1 MPKLKV
7 YIKNN
12 QKNVKIP
19 VGLRLLVRKSCA
31 AVLSYEH
38 FGNDAEVSVSFV
50 NNNEIRR
57 LNKQFR
63 GKDKSTDVLSF
74 PLGEDGVYDI
84 NQETGALLLGDVVIS
99 METAVKQAKTYGHSL
114 EREVGFLTV
123 HSMLHLLGY
132 DHETSPLDAA
142 NMRER
147 KKRYWASLAFQETLP
162 SHPMLNELKAF
173 FKSFTYAFS
182 GVMHAVRH
190 ERNMRFHL
198 CAAVTVLAVSAIC
211 GITRAELLAV
221 VICIS
226 SVISAELINTAVENA
241 VDAASKNISP
251 KAKAAKDCA
260 AGAVLIC
267 ALFSAVCGTVIFI
280 NRERL
285 TVLWKFFSGNLT
297 AVLLLAVWL
306 ILAFMFV
313 FKPKNN

>member
-1 MPKLKV
+1 
-7 YIKNN
+7 
-12 QKNVKIP
+12 
-19 VGLRLLVRKSCA
+19 
-31 AVLSYEH
+31 
-38 FGNDAEVSVSFV
+38 
-50 NNNEIRR
+50 
-57 LNKQFR
+57 
-63 GKDKSTDVLSF
+63 
-74 PLGEDGVYDI
+74 
-84 NQETGALLLGDVVIS
+84 
-99 METAVKQAKTYGHSL
+99 
-114 EREVGFLTV
+114 
-123 HSMLHLLGY
+123 
-132 DHETSPLDAA
+132 
-142 NMRER
+142 
-147 KKRYWASLAFQETLP
+147 
-162 SHPMLNELKAF
+162 MLNELKAF
-173 FKSFTYAFS
+173 FKSFTYAFW

-198 CAAVTVLAVSAIC
+198 CAAVTVSAVSAIC

-221 VICIS
+221 
-226 SVISAELINTAVENA
+226 VISAELINTAVENA

-285 TVLWKFFSGNLT
+285 TVLWEFFSGNLT

>member
-1 MPKLKV
+1 
-7 YIKNN
+7 
-12 QKNVKIP
+12 
-19 VGLRLLVRKSCA
+19 
-31 AVLSYEH
+31 
-38 FGNDAEVSVSFV
+38 
-50 NNNEIRR
+50 
-57 LNKQFR
+57 
-63 GKDKSTDVLSF
+63 
-74 PLGEDGVYDI
+74 
-84 NQETGALLLGDVVIS
+84 
-99 METAVKQAKTYGHSL
+99 
-114 EREVGFLTV
+114 
-123 HSMLHLLGY
+123 
-132 DHETSPLDAA
+132 
-142 NMRER
+142 
-147 KKRYWASLAFQETLP
+147 
-162 SHPMLNELKAF
+162 MLNELKAF

-198 CAAVTVLAVSAIC
+198 CTAVTVSAISAIC
-211 GITRAELLAV
+211 GISRAELLAV

-241 VDAASKNISP
+241 VDAASKNVSP

-285 TVLWKFFSGNLT
+285 TALWEFFSGDLT
-297 AVLLLAVWL
+297 AVIVLAVWL

>member
-1 MPKLKV
+1 MQKLVIDGGRPLSGEIKV
-7 YIKNN
+7 QGAKN
-12 QKNVKIP
+12 
-19 VGLRLLVRKSCA
+19 
-31 AVLSYEH
+31 AVLPVLAACTLCSS
-38 FGNDAEVSVSFV
+38 EV
-50 NNNEIRR
+50 R
-57 LNKQFR
+57 LSNCPCISDR
-63 GKDKSTDVLSF
+63 YGAARILTSLGGKVRADGTDMTVDCTGIDSSSISCELMRTMRSSIIF
-74 PLGEDGVYDI
+74 M
-84 NQETGALLLGDVVIS
+84 GALMGRTGKCTLCYPGGCDLGPRPID
-99 METAVKQAKTYGHSL
+99 M
-114 EREVGFLTV
+114 
-123 HSMLHLLGY
+123 HL
-132 DHETSPLDAA
+132 SA
-142 NMRER
+142 M
-147 KKRYWASLAFQETLP
+147 KKMGASLAFQETLP

-285 TVLWKFFSGNLT
+285 TVLWEFFAGNLT